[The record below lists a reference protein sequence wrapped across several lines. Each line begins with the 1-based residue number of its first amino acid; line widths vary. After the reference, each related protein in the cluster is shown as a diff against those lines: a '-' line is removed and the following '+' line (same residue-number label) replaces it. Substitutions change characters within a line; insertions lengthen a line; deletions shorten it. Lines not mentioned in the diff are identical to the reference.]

1 MTHQIEYIET
11 TALIPY
17 ARNSRTHSEQQ
28 VAQVAQSI
36 RQFGF
41 TNPVLIDANGV
52 IVAGHGRVMAAK
64 SIGMASVPC
73 IRLGHLNEAQIR
85 AYVIADNKLA
95 ENAGWDDEML
105 RLEMQHLQ
113 SVDFDLS
120 LIGFTDEELEDLLQ
134 DDDSPQ
140 QGMTDADQVPE
151 AQRTVIC
158 RAGDIWQLGKHRV
171 MCGDSTIASDV
182 AKLMAGATAQL
193 LHADPPY
200 GMGKEGDGVANDNLY
215 AEKLDGFQMEWWATF
230 RTFLDDNASAYI
242 WGNAPDLWRLW
253 YVGGLRDSEKL
264 ELRNEIVWD
273 KKNIAGMASP
283 DLTQYPIATERCLF
297 FQLGNQFLGNVNAD
311 DFPDTWE
318 PLRAYME
325 AQAKAAGVNRAEVK
339 RVCGVGM
346 YSHWFTRS
354 QFALIPE
361 KYYRKLAAEF
371 PGHFDRPWRE
381 LKAEW
386 DRVKGGPT
394 SEIQGA
400 RSHFDNAHEPMRD
413 VWEFSRVTGDER
425 HGHAT
430 PKPVAMMERVM
441 KSSLHPG
448 GLVVEPFGGSG
459 STLIG
464 AEKTGR
470 TCYTMEMQP
479 RYVDVIVRRWQEFTG
494 KAAVREADGVT
505 FDSLCH
511 EELPA

>member
-158 RAGDIWQLGKHRV
+158 RSGDIWRMGRHRM
-171 MCGDSTIASDV
+171 MCGDSTSVEQVHA
-182 AKLMAGATAQL
+182 LMGGGMADL
-193 LHADPPY
+193 LLTDPPY
-200 GMGKEGDGVANDNLY
+200 NVAYEGGTKEALTIKNDSMSDSDFRKFLQEVYRAANSVMRPG
-215 AEKLDGFQMEWWATF
+215 AAF
-230 RTFLDDNASAYI
+230 YI
-242 WGNAPDLWRLW
+242 WHA
-253 YVGGLRDSEKL
+253 DSEGYNFRGAAFDIGWTIRQCL
-264 ELRNEIVWD
+264 IWA
-273 KKNIAGMASP
+273 KNS
-283 DLTQYPIATERCLF
+283 LV
-297 FQLGNQFLGNVNAD
+297 LGRQD
-311 DFPDTWE
+311 
-318 PLRAYME
+318 Y
-325 AQAKAAGVNRAEVK
+325 
-339 RVCGVGM
+339 
-346 YSHWFTRS
+346 HW
-354 QFALIPE
+354 
-361 KYYRKLAAEF
+361 K
-371 PGHFDRPWRE
+371 
-381 LKAEW
+381 
-386 DRVKGGPT
+386 
-394 SEIQGA
+394 
-400 RSHFDNAHEPMRD
+400 HEPCLYGWKDGAAHYWGSDRTQTT
-413 VWEFSRVTGDER
+413 VLEFNRPTRNGE
-425 HGHAT
+425 HPT
-430 PKPVAMMERVM
+430 MKPVDLFRYQIENSTRPRDAV
-441 KSSLHPG
+441 LD
-448 GLVVEPFGGSG
+448 LFGGSG
-459 STLIG
+459 TTMI
-464 AEKTGR
+464 ACEQAGR
-470 TCYTMEMQP
+470 HAYLMEVDP
-479 RYVDVIVRRWQEFTG
+479 KYCDVIIRRWQEFTG
-494 KAAVREADGVT
+494 KAAVRDADGVT

-511 EELPA
+511 EEVPA

>member
-64 SIGMASVPC
+64 SIGINSVPC

-158 RAGDIWQLGKHRV
+158 RSGDIWRMGRHRM
-171 MCGDSTIASDV
+171 MCGDSTSVEQVHA
-182 AKLMAGATAQL
+182 LMGGGMADL
-193 LHADPPY
+193 LLTDPPY
-200 GMGKEGDGVANDNLY
+200 NVAYEGGTKEALTIKNDSMSDSDFRKFLQEVYRAANSVMRPG
-215 AEKLDGFQMEWWATF
+215 AAF
-230 RTFLDDNASAYI
+230 YI
-242 WGNAPDLWRLW
+242 WHA
-253 YVGGLRDSEKL
+253 DSEGYNFRGAAFDIGWTIRQCL
-264 ELRNEIVWD
+264 IWA
-273 KKNIAGMASP
+273 KNSLVLGRQDYHWKHEP
-283 DLTQYPIATERCLF
+283 CLY
-297 FQLGNQFLGNVNAD
+297 GWKDG
-311 DFPDTWE
+311 
-318 PLRAYME
+318 
-325 AQAKAAGVNRAEVK
+325 AAHYWG
-339 RVCGVGM
+339 
-346 YSHWFTRS
+346 SDRS
-354 QFALIPE
+354 QTTL
-361 KYYRKLAAEF
+361 LEF
-371 PGHFDRPWRE
+371 NRPTRNGE
-381 LKAEW
+381 H
-386 DRVKGGPT
+386 PT
-394 SEIQGA
+394 
-400 RSHFDNAHEPMRD
+400 M
-413 VWEFSRVTGDER
+413 
-425 HGHAT
+425 
-430 PKPVAMMERVM
+430 KPVDLFRYQIENSTRPRDAV
-441 KSSLHPG
+441 LD
-448 GLVVEPFGGSG
+448 LFGGSG
-459 STLIG
+459 TTMI
-464 AEKTGR
+464 ACEQAGR
-470 TCYTMEMQP
+470 HAYLMELDP
-479 RYVDVIVRRWQEFTG
+479 KYCDVIIRRWQEFTG